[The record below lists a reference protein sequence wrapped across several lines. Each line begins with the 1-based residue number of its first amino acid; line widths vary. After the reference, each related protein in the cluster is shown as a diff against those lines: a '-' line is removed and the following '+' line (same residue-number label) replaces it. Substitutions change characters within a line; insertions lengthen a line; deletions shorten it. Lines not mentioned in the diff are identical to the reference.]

1 MLVEKCIFHAV
12 VVRKFSAALVVLR
25 RTALVDS
32 KQTDDVGLLNI
43 IFQNCYSELAFLT
56 KIHYRF

>member
-1 MLVEKCIFHAV
+1 MSHGYQHAV

-32 KQTDDVGLLNI
+32 KQTEDAGLH
-43 IFQNCYSELAFLT
+43 QE
-56 KIHYRF
+56 